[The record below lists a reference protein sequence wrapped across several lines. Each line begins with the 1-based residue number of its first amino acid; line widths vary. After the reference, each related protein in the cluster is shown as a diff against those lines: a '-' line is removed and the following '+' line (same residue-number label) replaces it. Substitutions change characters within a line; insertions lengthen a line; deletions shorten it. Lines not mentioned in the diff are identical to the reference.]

1 MKELMMHDLKSI
13 TEASSAPMISIYLSR
28 DPRLDTKPFTERL
41 KLALQ
46 KAEGY
51 LLKEYTRSF
60 VHAFLEPIRHASFIQ
75 KMEPLDKG
83 VIVFHSTELQGFM
96 RVQTNIGDLVI
107 VADSFH
113 IKPLLRIKNTERG
126 YLVMSL
132 SAKLISVYVETNS
145 HLYRL
150 DTLRNP
156 TLFESADASK
166 SKHAIKDFFSHSA
179 VQINKTLA
187 QYKLPVIL
195 AGTKDYIDQMKK
207 YLSTPNVID
216 DFIIGSAE
224 MMKTN
229 ELRERCF
236 EILEPYYH
244 QKELEAIY
252 DLNLAVKKNQAI
264 TYIEDIALSAVY
276 GKIVKLFVIENKQL
290 WGKLN
295 PHTGEIFISPKQ
307 IDSHDEDILDD
318 ICQIVLSKGG
328 EVIVLRD
335 GANVKGYIA
344 AAIVTDTSHLYDYN
358 QNYPSPGPS
367 L

>member
-28 DPRLDTKPFTERL
+28 DPRLDSKPFPERW
-41 KLALQ
+41 KLSLQ

-51 LLKEYTRSF
+51 LLKDYTRSF
-60 VHAFLEPIRHASFIQ
+60 VHAFLEPLRHATFYQ
-75 KMEPLDKG
+75 QLEQLDKG
-83 VIVFHSTELQGFM
+83 LIVFHSTEVQGFM
-96 RVQTNIGDLVI
+96 RVQTNITDLVV

-113 IKPLLRIKNTERG
+113 IKPLLRIRNSERG
-126 YLVMSL
+126 YFVIGLNS
-132 SAKLISVYVETNS
+132 KLISVYVETNS

-150 DTLRNP
+150 DVVRNP
-156 TLFESADASK
+156 AMFESADQSK
-166 SKHAIKDFFSHSA
+166 SKNAIRDFFAHSA
-179 VQINKTLA
+179 TQINKTLM

-195 AGTKDYIDQMKK
+195 AGTKEYIDQMKK
-207 YLSTPNVID
+207 SLNNPNIMD

-224 MMKTN
+224 MMKTD

-244 QKELEAIY
+244 KKELEAIY
-252 DLNLAVKKNQAI
+252 DLNLAVKRNQAI
-264 TYIEDIALSAVY
+264 TYIEDIAVSAVF

-290 WGKLN
+290 WGKIN
-295 PHTGEIFISPKQ
+295 PQTGEIFISPKQ
-307 IDSHDEDILDD
+307 IDSHDDDILDD
-318 ICQIVLSKGG
+318 ICQIVLAKGG
-328 EVIVLRD
+328 EVTVLRD
-335 GANVKGYIA
+335 GSNVKGYIA

-358 QNYPSPGPS
+358 QNYTSPG